1 MNTDD
6 FESRLSRQ
14 PLRTL
19 PPDWRHEILTAAG
32 APVSDPASP
41 RTTDATPMRRAG
53 GQRFAAAWW
62 LAWLNPSRPGWI
74 ALGAAWLLIA
84 VLHLASDSADVSNS
98 NATVAGTTPAQW
110 LASRQLMAELIDAL
124 EPAKPVDAAR
134 PRSERR
140 NRTTVHFA

>member
-14 PLRTL
+14 PLRTP
-19 PPDWRHEILTAAG
+19 PPDWRQEILAAAEAPSLARQERESASAWPSDARRSAAG
-32 APVSDPASP
+32 
-41 RTTDATPMRRAG
+41 
-53 GQRFAAAWW
+53 WW
-62 LAWLNPSRPGWI
+62 FAWLNPSRPGWI

-98 NATVAGTTPAQW
+98 NATVARTTPAQW
-110 LASRQLMAELIDAL
+110 LASRQLMAELIDAV

-140 NRTTVHFA
+140 NRTIFHFA